1 MKTTTK
7 LSIANLKAN
16 KSRSILI
23 IISVMLTTMLLTIIA
38 LSGYGLMQ
46 NQKVNAGWMYGEHY
60 GGYIRV
66 SQEIYDKMKIHAE
79 FYNVGRMQTFGTA
92 DLEDADGMLAF
103 WDAVTRQLSHFKLDE
118 GTYPEKE
125 NEIAAQRGFFRHAG
139 YEDAKIG
146 DTVTLSYRIGSG
158 AYVTENFVVS
168 GFLPEQE
175 ANELRGLYGAYVS
188 EAFYEQAVPR
198 EDRSYSVCFQV
209 RNEEELNEDG
219 MEAKIKSLAADL
231 GVEES
236 RVSVNYGYLMWLLDP
251 GTETILICLAI
262 AALVVLFAA
271 LVIYNI
277 FYVGIIQKVQ
287 EYGKLRAIGTTKK
300 QIKNILQ
307 KEGSILAGAGIAAG
321 LLFGY
326 AVSNAFFQWLL
337 QRMYQDLSMTN
348 IETVSVGNLPLMFL
362 AAGISFVTVYISLQK
377 PMRIAAGISPVEAM
391 RYQEETGKGKGRR
404 KGYRNMNVL
413 RLTFSNL
420 SRNKKRTLTTIFT
433 MGLSCVMFVTIANV
447 AGNMDIE
454 YDARKSVE
462 KGDFSIT
469 LDASMH
475 DEAYPENDIN
485 HVQQQNLMSEE
496 WLNEIRNID
505 GVTKVETRSGI
516 LIKRAIK
523 TEDAE
528 EPYCF
533 ATVYSKEDY
542 EKLETKRGT
551 LNYDSAAAND
561 EIIFGYDYWMEDY
574 GYAIGDTVELTF
586 FDGDREIPMTFT
598 LAGSTEVYSTF
609 VLTEEQLQ
617 NLNLTENMTYMVWV
631 SCEKSK
637 LVSVEEALKR
647 LTAGS
652 EYYEITA
659 YQDAYKLSKT
669 AIGLLKG
676 AAYAMLGIIGIIGFM
691 NMANTLITSIITR
704 RRELGILQAIGM
716 TKRQLNCMLQMEGL
730 VFTAGTLLVSMSVGN
745 LFGYLV
751 FLKCKSIGMV
761 GIHVY
766 QLPVPELAVM
776 AAVLILLQMI
786 LSVFMS
792 RYLQKDALIVR
803 IRHQE

>member
-7 LSIANLKAN
+7 LSIANVKSN
-16 KSRSILI
+16 RSRSILI
-23 IISVMLTTMLLTIIA
+23 VISVMLTTMLLTIIA
-38 LSGYGLMQ
+38 LTGYGLIQ
-46 NQKVNAGWMYGEHY
+46 YQKINAGQMYGEHY

-92 DLEDADGMLAF
+92 DIDGADGMLAF
-103 WDAVTRQLSHFKLDE
+103 WDDVTRQLSHFKLDE

-146 DTVTLSYRIGSG
+146 DTVTLNYRIGSG
-158 AYVTENFVVS
+158 AYVTGEFVVS

-188 EAFYEQAVPR
+188 EAFYEQTVPKA
-198 EDRSYSVCFQV
+198 DRSYSVCFQV
-209 RNEEELNEDG
+209 RNEEKLNEDG
-219 MEAKIKSLAADL
+219 MEEKIESLAADL

-236 RVSVNYGYLMWLLDP
+236 RVSVNHGYLMWLLDP
-251 GTETILICLAI
+251 GTETILICLCI
-262 AALVVLFAA
+262 AVLVVLFAA

-287 EYGKLRAIGTTKK
+287 EYGKLRAIGATKK
-300 QIKNILQ
+300 QIKKILL

-326 AVSNAFFQWLL
+326 AVSSAFFKWLL
-337 QRMYQDLSMTN
+337 QRMYQNLSMTN
-348 IETVSVGNLPLMFL
+348 TETVSVGNLPLMLL

-391 RYQEETGKGKGRR
+391 RYQEESGKGKGKR
-404 KGYRNMNVL
+404 KGYRSMNVL

-420 SRNKKRTLTTIFT
+420 SRNKKRTITTILT
-433 MGLSCVMFVTIANV
+433 MGLSCVMFVTVANV

-454 YDARKSVE
+454 YDARKYVE
-462 KGDFSIT
+462 KGDFYIT
-469 LDASMH
+469 LDASLH
-475 DEAYPENDIN
+475 DETYPENNIN
-485 HVQQQNLMSEE
+485 HVQQQNLMSGE
-496 WLNEIRNID
+496 WLDEIRNID

-516 LIKRAIK
+516 LLQRTAE
-523 TEDAE
+523 TEEAE

-533 ATVYSKEDY
+533 ALAYSREDY

-551 LNYDSAAAND
+551 LNYDSAAANH
-561 EIIFGYDYWMEDY
+561 EIIFGYDYWMEVY

-598 LAGSTEVYSTF
+598 LAGSTEGDSTF
-609 VLTEEQLQ
+609 ILTEEQLQ
-617 NLNLTENMTYMVWV
+617 SLNVTENMTHEVWV

-637 LVSVEEALKR
+637 LVPVEEALKR

-652 EYYEITA
+652 GYYEMTT
-659 YQDAYKLSKT
+659 YQDAYKLSKMS
-669 AIGLLKG
+669 IGLTKG
-676 AAYAMLGIIGIIGFM
+676 ALYALLGIIGIIGFM

-716 TKRQLNCMLQMEGL
+716 TKRQLSRMLQMEGL
-730 VFTAGTLLVSMSVGN
+730 VFTLGTLLVSMTLGN
-745 LFGYLV
+745 VFGYFA
-751 FLKCKSIGMV
+751 FLKCKSIGMI

-766 QLPVPELAVM
+766 RLPAAELIVM
-776 AAVLILLQMI
+776 AAVLLLLQMI
-786 LSVFMS
+786 LSVLMS